1 MYERKKRDS
10 VRAGSASYVSRRHF
24 STICQSPPFF
34 FSPLSVLSGFNLHSV
49 TPRAPSLAGCLFVEH
64 SSSPGKM
71 GSETSARAP
80 LSSSARI
87 QHNQGASR
95 LRTSKYGQAGRRCAR
110 TAIFP
115 GATSALLRRRGFCSR
130 GAQQFGSPARLSHSW
145 QWDSFVPLNKR
156 YLRVICSGVWI
167 SSVAREF
174 LLADLSRKR
183 ERISPIPP

>member
-34 FSPLSVLSGFNLHSV
+34 FSPLFVLSDFNLHSV

-71 GSETSARAP
+71 GSEDARARARP
-80 LSSSARI
+80 CPPRRESST
-87 QHNQGASR
+87 SR
-95 LRTSKYGQAGRRCAR
+95 LRTSKYGRAGRRYAR

-130 GAQQFGSPARLSHSW
+130 GVQQSGRPARLSHS
-145 QWDSFVPLNKR
+145 
-156 YLRVICSGVWI
+156 
-167 SSVAREF
+167 
-174 LLADLSRKR
+174 
-183 ERISPIPP
+183 

>member
-34 FSPLSVLSGFNLHSV
+34 FSPLFVLSDFNLHSV

-71 GSETSARAP
+71 GARAP

-87 QHNQGASR
+87 QHNRGASR
-95 LRTSKYGQAGRRCAR
+95 LRTSKYGRAGRRYAR

-130 GAQQFGSPARLSHSW
+130 GVQQSGRPARLSHS
-145 QWDSFVPLNKR
+145 
-156 YLRVICSGVWI
+156 
-167 SSVAREF
+167 
-174 LLADLSRKR
+174 
-183 ERISPIPP
+183 